1 MWFQHLI
8 FFHPSESDLEE
19 QIYCI
24 ENITILLLLQIKD
37 GQFKLSPQCIFQ
49 NVVKNKDRGH
59 SYIKYMDK
67 TYKMDRLLT
76 SKLENEPLLNYIGRT
91 GSNVIKK

>member
-1 MWFQHLI
+1 MHF
-8 FFHPSESDLEE
+8 SKCS
-19 QIYCI
+19 
-24 ENITILLLLQIKD
+24 
-37 GQFKLSPQCIFQ
+37 
-49 NVVKNKDRGH
+49 KNKDRGH